1 MKNLLTI
8 VATML
13 LAASAAAASPLQL
26 SGEFR
31 YQPSSLEGEQICFYP
46 DPAGQQSILRAIKM
60 SADQYGHDVW
70 FCFNDTEEAAKLLGV
85 SLKLAP
91 TVCGFEGRASVSV
104 SGYLPNLE
112 EGDAVDL
119 ASLDAVGSVTGVKAI
134 AECEEDP
141 FAP

>member
-1 MKNLLTI
+1 MRKLLPVI
-8 VATML
+8 
-13 LAASAAAASPLQL
+13 AASCLATSAVASSPLQL

-46 DPAGQQSILRAIKM
+46 NAAGQQSILRAIKM
-60 SADQYGHDVW
+60 SPDAYGHDVW
-70 FCFNDTEEAAKLLGV
+70 FCFNDTKAAAQMLGV

-91 TVCGFEGRASVSV
+91 AVCGFEGRASISV

-112 EGDAVDL
+112 ESDATDL
-119 ASLDAVGSVTGVKAI
+119 ATLDAVASVTGVKAI
-134 AECEEDP
+134 TECEEDE